1 MSYGCLVH
9 CIYHTVNLCII
20 KNFLQRKLISKGTG
34 NNAAVDA
41 LNCFVL
47 KTAGDT
53 DFTGLT
59 SLCCSEN
66 PPSREITAQL
76 CEMLQPLK
84 CGGKLN
90 VSFQIFPSALFSSTG
105 GIDGRKFILVV

>member
-1 MSYGCLVH
+1 MSYGCLVR
-9 CIYHTVNLCII
+9 CTYRTVNLCII
-20 KNFLQRKLISKGTG
+20 KNFLQRKLISKGIG
-34 NNAAVDA
+34 NNAADDA

-47 KTAGDT
+47 MTAG

-90 VSFQIFPSALFSSTG
+90 VSF
-105 GIDGRKFILVV
+105 